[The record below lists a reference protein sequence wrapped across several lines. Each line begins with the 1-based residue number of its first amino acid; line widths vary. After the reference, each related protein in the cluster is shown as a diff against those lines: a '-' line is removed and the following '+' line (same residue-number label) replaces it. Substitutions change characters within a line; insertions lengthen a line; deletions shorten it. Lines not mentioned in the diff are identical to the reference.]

1 MIKLIVRTQKSFR
14 LKLML
19 CFLLCAIIP
28 ILAIGI
34 TSYVI
39 SFHIAESKLIESA
52 KLTDKQAA
60 KSIGERINQIENM
73 ADSVH
78 FYLYNDLYPHDGQPL
93 SSYMSQIS
101 SLRSN
106 INSMADAFD
115 IYHINVF
122 MESDSI
128 VSREGLLFNPL
139 EDMADYQI
147 SSEDVEHIGVN
158 TRWLYRNHLK
168 FPYIVSQGNPPNG
181 VLTCYRA
188 CTGNSGAIRY
198 VFGIHL
204 PSSELLEFFSES
216 QNEGAV
222 TSYLIDKNGMVIAG
236 SDGCLGDTV
245 SHDILDACLSQT
257 DEPSISLKNGKMLFT
272 PVYGGEWYLITELS
286 ESYIRK
292 STNIL
297 VSIILV
303 ALVVTILLTIIC
315 ILYISGSLTKKINC
329 LTAAMEQVR
338 ENTIRNKLDSLDT
351 LLPAANDGGDEIDRI
366 SVSCRHMLKALDKSF
381 HEVLNLSIREER
393 LNYQLLQSQINPH
406 FLYNILASIQT
417 LLSLNELNKANQ
429 MLTDLSRFYRNLLHK
444 SNERVTIRDELEIAE
459 LYLKMEAL
467 CKNYIFDWSIHMDE
481 GIEHF
486 IICKFTL
493 QPILE
498 NCVRHGLR
506 SDNSHLHIAIDLS
519 YENDMIL
526 ILIADNGIGIP
537 PDKLSALQADLTQRT
552 VRYDRH
558 FGISNINARIASPMQ
573 EFGTVSIESTQS
585 KGTTVQIKI
594 PQILE
599 E

>member
-1 MIKLIVRTQKSFR
+1 MIKLIVKAQKNFR
-14 LKLML
+14 LKLIL
-19 CFLLCAIIP
+19 CFLLCAVIP

-34 TSYVI
+34 TSYAT
-39 SFHIAESKLIESA
+39 SFQIAESKLIESA
-52 KLTDKQAA
+52 KFTDRQAA
-60 KSIGERINQIENM
+60 RSIDERIRQIENM

-78 FYLYNDLYPHDGQPL
+78 FYLYNDLYRHNGQKL
-93 SSYMSQIS
+93 SSYMNQIS

-106 INSMADAFD
+106 INSLADAFD
-115 IYHINVF
+115 IYHISIF

-128 VSREGLLFNPL
+128 VSNEGLLFHPI
-139 EDMADYQI
+139 EAMADCRI
-147 SSEDVEHIGVN
+147 SPKDVKHIGVN
-158 TRWLYRNHLK
+158 TRWIYRDHLK
-168 FPYIVSQGNPPNG
+168 FPYIVTQGNPPDG
-181 VLTCYRA
+181 VLTCYRS
-188 CTGNSGAIRY
+188 CTDSSGAIRY

-204 PSSELLEFFSES
+204 PSPELQSFFSGS
-216 QNEGAV
+216 QDNGPAA
-222 TSYLIDKNGMVIAG
+222 SYLIDKTGTVVAG
-236 SDGCLGDTV
+236 TV
-245 SHDILDACLSQT
+245 SRPEDGLSRDLLDTCLSRT
-257 DEPSISLKNGKMLFT
+257 DGEPFYQKDKKILST
-272 PVYGGEWYLITELS
+272 PVHNGEWYLITELS

-303 ALVVTILLTIIC
+303 TLTVTTLLTIIC
-315 ILYISGSLTKKINC
+315 ILYISGSLTKKINR

-338 ENTIRNKLDSLDT
+338 ENTVSNKLDNLSV
-351 LLPAANDGGDEIDRI
+351 LLPAAADNGDEIDRI
-366 SVSCRHMLKALDKSF
+366 SLSCSHMLKALDKSF
-381 HEVLNLSIREER
+381 HEVLDLTVREER

-417 LLSLNELNKANQ
+417 LLSLNELGKANQ

-459 LYLKMEAL
+459 LYLRMEAL
-467 CKNYIFDWSIHMDE
+467 CKNYISDWSIHMDE

-486 IICKFTL
+486 MICKFTL

-498 NCVRHGLR
+498 NCIRHGLR
-506 SDNSHLHIAIDLS
+506 SDNSRLHIAIDLS
-519 YENDMIL
+519 YENDMIR
-526 ILIADNGIGIP
+526 ILISDNGIGIP
-537 PDKLSALQADLTQRT
+537 PDRLSALQEDLTRKT

-558 FGISNINARIASPMQ
+558 FGISNINARIASPLQ

-585 KGTTVQIKI
+585 EGTTVLIRI

>member
-1 MIKLIVRTQKSFR
+1 MIKLIARTQKSFR
-14 LKLML
+14 LKLIL

-39 SFHIAESKLIESA
+39 SFQIAESKLIESA

-60 KSIGERINQIENM
+60 KSIGERINQIENL

-78 FYLYNDLYPHDGQPL
+78 FYLYNDLYPHAGQTL

-106 INSMADAFD
+106 INSLADAFD
-115 IYHINVF
+115 IYHISIF

-128 VSREGLLFNPL
+128 VSKEGLLFNPL
-139 EDMADYQI
+139 ENMADYQI
-147 SSEDVEHIGVN
+147 SLKDVEHIGVN
-158 TRWLYRNHLK
+158 TRWLYQKHLK
-168 FPYIVSQGNPPNG
+168 FPYIVSQGNLPNG
-181 VLTCYRA
+181 VLTCCRA
-188 CTGNSGAIRY
+188 CTGSSGGIRY

-216 QNEGAV
+216 QNKGAI

-236 SDGCLGDTV
+236 SDAYLGDTV

-257 DEPSISLKNGKMLFT
+257 DEPSISRKNGKMLFT
-272 PVYGGEWYLITELS
+272 PVYDGEWYLITELS

-303 ALVVTILLTIIC
+303 ALAATTLLTIIC
-315 ILYISGSLTKKINC
+315 ILYIAGSLTKKINC
-329 LTAAMEQVR
+329 LTTAMEQVR
-338 ENTIRNKLDSLDT
+338 ENTMSNKLDNLNS
-351 LLPAANDGGDEIDRI
+351 LLPVAIDNGDEIDRI
-366 SVSCRHMLKALDKSF
+366 SLSCRHMLKALDQSF
-381 HEVLNLSIREER
+381 HEVLDLTVREER

-444 SNERVTIRDELEIAE
+444 SNERITIRDELEIAE
-459 LYLKMEAL
+459 LYLRMEAL
-467 CKNYIFDWSIHMDE
+467 CKNYIFDWSINMDE

-486 IICKFTL
+486 MICKFTL

-498 NCVRHGLR
+498 NCIRHGLR
-506 SDNSHLHIAIDLS
+506 SDNSHLHITINLT

-526 ILIADNGIGIP
+526 ILISDNGIGIP
-537 PDKLSALQADLTQRT
+537 PDRLSALQEDLTRKT

-558 FGISNINARIASPMQ
+558 FGISNINARIASPLQ

-585 KGTTVQIKI
+585 EGTTVRIRI

>member
-1 MIKLIVRTQKSFR
+1 MIKLIVRAKKNFR
-14 LKLML
+14 LKLIL

-34 TSYVI
+34 TSYVT
-39 SFHIAESKLIESA
+39 SFQIAESKLIESTQ
-52 KLTDKQAA
+52 LTDKQVA
-60 KSIGERINQIENM
+60 KSIDERINQIENL

-78 FYLYNDLYPHDGQPL
+78 FYLYNDLYRHDGQKL
-93 SSYMSQIS
+93 SSYMNQIS

-106 INSMADAFD
+106 INSIADSFD
-115 IYHINVF
+115 IYHISVF
-122 MESDSI
+122 MESNSI
-128 VSREGLLFNPL
+128 VSREGLLFYPM
-139 EDMADYQI
+139 EAMADYHI
-147 SSEDVEHIGVN
+147 SPKDVEHIGVN
-158 TRWLYRNHLK
+158 TRWIYRDHLN
-168 FPYIVSQGNPPNG
+168 FPHIVSQGNPPDG

-188 CTGNSGAIRY
+188 CTDSSGAIRY

-204 PSSELLEFFSES
+204 PSSELSGFFPET
-216 QNEGAV
+216 QNNRALI
-222 TSYLIDKNGMVIAG
+222 SYLVDKNGMIVAG
-236 SDGCLGDTV
+236 PGAHLGDTV
-245 SHDILDACLSQT
+245 SRDILDACLSHT
-257 DEPSISLKNGKMLFT
+257 DDQSIFLEDRKILFT

-297 VSIILV
+297 VNIILV
-303 ALVVTILLTIIC
+303 ALVLTTLLTIIC

-329 LTAAMEQVR
+329 LTAAMELVR
-338 ENTIRNKLDSLDT
+338 ENTIRNKLDNLNA
-351 LLPAANDGGDEIDRI
+351 LLPDAADNGDEIDRI
-366 SVSCRHMLKALDKSF
+366 SISCRHMLKALDKSF
-381 HEVLNLSIREER
+381 HEVLELSIREER

-429 MLTDLSRFYRNLLHK
+429 MLTDLSLFYRHLLHK

-486 IICKFTL
+486 LICKFTL

-506 SDNSHLHIAIDLS
+506 SDNSHLHIEIGLT

-526 ILIADNGIGIP
+526 IVISDNGIGIP
-537 PDKLSALQADLTQRT
+537 PDRLSSLQEDLSRKT

-558 FGISNINARIASPMQ
+558 FGISNINARIASPLQ
-573 EFGTVSIESTQS
+573 EFGTVAIESALS
-585 KGTTVQIKI
+585 EGTTVRILI

-599 E
+599 

>member
-1 MIKLIVRTQKSFR
+1 M
-14 LKLML
+14 
-19 CFLLCAIIP
+19 
-28 ILAIGI
+28 
-34 TSYVI
+34 
-39 SFHIAESKLIESA
+39 
-52 KLTDKQAA
+52 
-60 KSIGERINQIENM
+60 
-73 ADSVH
+73 
-78 FYLYNDLYPHDGQPL
+78 
-93 SSYMSQIS
+93 
-101 SLRSN
+101 
-106 INSMADAFD
+106 
-115 IYHINVF
+115 
-122 MESDSI
+122 
-128 VSREGLLFNPL
+128 
-139 EDMADYQI
+139 
-147 SSEDVEHIGVN
+147 
-158 TRWLYRNHLK
+158 
-168 FPYIVSQGNPPNG
+168 
-181 VLTCYRA
+181 
-188 CTGNSGAIRY
+188 
-198 VFGIHL
+198 
-204 PSSELLEFFSES
+204 
-216 QNEGAV
+216 
-222 TSYLIDKNGMVIAG
+222 
-236 SDGCLGDTV
+236 
-245 SHDILDACLSQT
+245 
-257 DEPSISLKNGKMLFT
+257 
-272 PVYGGEWYLITELS
+272 
-286 ESYIRK
+286 
-292 STNIL
+292 
-297 VSIILV
+297 SIILV

-381 HEVLNLSIREER
+381 HEVLDLSIREER

-417 LLSLNELNKANQ
+417 LLSLNELNKAHQ

-486 IICKFTL
+486 MICKFTL

-537 PDKLSALQADLTQRT
+537 PDKLSALQEDLTQRT

-585 KGTTVQIKI
+585 EGTTVQIKI

>member
-1 MIKLIVRTQKSFR
+1 MIKLIVKAQKNFR
-14 LKLML
+14 LKLIL
-19 CFLLCAIIP
+19 CFLLCAVIP

-34 TSYVI
+34 TSYAT
-39 SFHIAESKLIESA
+39 SFQIAESKLIESA
-52 KLTDKQAA
+52 KFTDRQAA
-60 KSIGERINQIENM
+60 KSIDERIRQIENM

-78 FYLYNDLYPHDGQPL
+78 FYLYNDLYRHNGQKL
-93 SSYMSQIS
+93 SSYMNQIS

-106 INSMADAFD
+106 INSLADAFD
-115 IYHINVF
+115 IYHISIF

-128 VSREGLLFNPL
+128 VSNEGLLFHPI
-139 EDMADYQI
+139 EAMADCRI
-147 SSEDVEHIGVN
+147 SQKDVEHIGVN
-158 TRWLYRNHLK
+158 TRWIYRDHLK
-168 FPYIVSQGNPPNG
+168 FPYIVTQGNPPDG
-181 VLTCYRA
+181 VLTCYRS
-188 CTGNSGAIRY
+188 CTDSSGAIRY

-204 PSSELLEFFSES
+204 PSPELQSFFSGS
-216 QNEGAV
+216 QDNGPAA
-222 TSYLIDKNGMVIAG
+222 SYLIDKTGTVVAG
-236 SDGCLGDTV
+236 TV
-245 SHDILDACLSQT
+245 SRPEDGLSRDLLDTCLSRT
-257 DEPSISLKNGKMLFT
+257 DGEPFYQKDKKILST
-272 PVYGGEWYLITELS
+272 PVHNGEWYLITELS

-303 ALVVTILLTIIC
+303 TLTVTTLLTIIC
-315 ILYISGSLTKKINC
+315 ILYISGSLTKKINR

-338 ENTIRNKLDSLDT
+338 ENTVSNKLDNLNV
-351 LLPAANDGGDEIDRI
+351 LLPAAADNGDEIDRI
-366 SVSCRHMLKALDKSF
+366 SLSCSHMLKALDKSF
-381 HEVLNLSIREER
+381 HEVLDLTVREER

-417 LLSLNELNKANQ
+417 LLSLNELGKANQ

-459 LYLKMEAL
+459 LYLRMEAL

-486 IICKFTL
+486 MICKFTL

-498 NCVRHGLR
+498 NSIRHGLR
-506 SDNSHLHIAIDLS
+506 SDNSRLHIAIDLS

-526 ILIADNGIGIP
+526 ILISDNGIGIP
-537 PDKLSALQADLTQRT
+537 PDRLSALQEDLTRKT

-558 FGISNINARIASPMQ
+558 FGISNINARIASPLQ

-585 KGTTVQIKI
+585 EGTTVLIRI

>member
-1 MIKLIVRTQKSFR
+1 MVELIVRAKKNFR
-14 LKLML
+14 LKLIL
-19 CFLLCAIIP
+19 CFLFCAIIP

-34 TSYVI
+34 TSYVT
-39 SFHIAESKLIESA
+39 SFEIAESKLMESA

-60 KSIGERINQIENM
+60 KSIDERINQIENM
-73 ADSVH
+73 ADSIH
-78 FYLYNDLYPHDGQPL
+78 FYLYNDLYPHDEQKL
-93 SSYMSQIS
+93 SSYINQIS
-101 SLRSN
+101 SLRNN

-115 IYHINVF
+115 IYHISVF

-128 VSREGLLFNPL
+128 VSREGLLFYPL
-139 EDMADYQI
+139 EAMADYQI
-147 SSEDVEHIGVN
+147 SLEDVEHIGVN
-158 TRWLYRNHLK
+158 TRWLYRDHLK
-168 FPYIVSQGNPPNG
+168 FPYIVSQGNPPDG
-181 VLTCYRA
+181 VLTCYRS
-188 CTGNSGAIRY
+188 CTSSSGAIRY

-204 PSSELLEFFSES
+204 PSSELLGFFSES

-222 TSYLIDKNGMVIAG
+222 ISYLIDKNGTVVAG
-236 SDGCLGDTV
+236 SGTRLGNTV
-245 SHDILDACLSQT
+245 SQDVLDACLSRT
-257 DEPSISLKNGKMLFT
+257 DDQSIFLKDQKMLFT

-303 ALVVTILLTIIC
+303 ALVVTTLLTIIC
-315 ILYISGSLTKKINC
+315 ILYISGSLTKKINR
-329 LTAAMEQVR
+329 LTAVMEQVR
-338 ENTIRNKLDSLDT
+338 ENTIRNKLDNLDA
-351 LLPAANDGGDEIDRI
+351 LLPAANDDGDEIDRI

-381 HEVLNLSIREER
+381 HEVLDLSIREER

-429 MLTDLSRFYRNLLHK
+429 MLTDLSLFYRNLLHK

-486 IICKFTL
+486 MICKFTL

-506 SDNSHLHIAIDLS
+506 SDNSHLHIAIELTYDC
-519 YENDMIL
+519 DMIL
-526 ILIADNGIGIP
+526 IVISDNGIGIP
-537 PDKLSALQADLTQRT
+537 PDRLSSLQEDLNRKT

-558 FGISNINARIASPMQ
+558 FGISNINARIASPLQ
-573 EFGTVSIESTQS
+573 EFGTVTIESAQS
-585 KGTTVQIKI
+585 EGTTVRIRI